1 MEIGKRELPK
11 TRRASDGSV
20 EWRCSKCLL
29 FKPIDSSFAKADERR
44 GYVCKA
50 CDSME
55 KAGHSNT
62 APFVLDPLLREPCKP
77 VNLRAWER
85 AVWRHI
91 YKHLMP
97 YETGPAKRS
106 ILLAGIR
113 RGQKNL
119 FTKYRQQLI
128 ALLATDD
135 LTRPDEYFWFV
146 FRRGLLDLQTLRLYA
161 VGVAKYVAQLSNL
174 YSQDKRVEDVLFEAR
189 HAAMTPG
196 ENLHVT
202 RQVVYDILE
211 KLHEEYNPQPMHKA
225 AMALTAVCFPDPYEA
240 AVAATGWAV
249 ESWLATKGL
258 LEKTVTNA
266 ADRDKVIFYFLKDL
280 RRLMIVMAESVV
292 EAETQKAQRQT
303 LKFKSGAIDY
313 DAIDD

>member
-29 FKPIDSSFAKADERR
+29 FKPIDSFAKTDERR
-44 GYVCKA
+44 GYMCGA

-55 KAGHSNT
+55 KAGHRNT
-62 APFVLDPLLREPCKP
+62 APFVLDFLLREPCKP
-77 VNLRAWER
+77 SNLRAWDR

-91 YKHLMP
+91 YKHLLP
-97 YETGPAKRS
+97 FEAGAKKR
-106 ILLAGIR
+106 IGLLSGFR
-113 RGQKNL
+113 TGQKNL
-119 FTKYRQQLI
+119 FTKYRRQLI

-135 LTRPDEYFWFV
+135 LKRPDEYFWFV

-161 VGVAKYVAQLSNL
+161 VGVAKYVARLSNL
-174 YSQDKRVEDVLFEAR
+174 YAQDKRVEDVLFEAR

-258 LEKTVTNA
+258 LEKTVANA
-266 ADRDKVIFYFLKDL
+266 ADRDAAILYILKDL
-280 RRLMIVMAESVV
+280 RRLMMTMAESIL
-292 EAETQKAQRQT
+292 ETEDQKQQQQAMKYKT
-303 LKFKSGAIDY
+303 GAIDY
-313 DAIDD
+313 DALDD